1 MHIIMSNYTYE
12 VTIHVYS
19 HAVIYI
25 RTYVRT
31 NILPYEWYIWRTL
44 SLAIW
49 EEKQI
54 GGYLVCRMSLFII
67 RID

>member
-12 VTIHVYS
+12 ITIHVYS
-19 HAVIYI
+19 HAVMYAC
-25 RTYVRT
+25 T

-49 EEKQI
+49 EEKEF
-54 GGYLVCRMSLFII
+54 GGYLFWWISSIN
-67 RID
+67 